1 MRVSSPVSQSNKF
14 ADVLTEDSMIGF
26 KALAELG
33 IVIQEPQDDEEPIIL
48 TKVLHSKYFHK
59 RAAAA
64 NIVIDRPEGMEDAKT
79 DDKESSDIE
88 VPVAKKS
95 KARRTEDGDDED
107 NAGRG
112 KGSKRRRRQD
122 GDRIEEDDAGRGKG
136 LKRRHKSGG
145 DESAGE
151 GDGSEAEAEIKA
163 HEKKSGGK
171 TAMKRKREIDSEQV
185 DGSKGSKVKKMKTMK
200 GKEKED
206 AKAQGHENKS
216 RLRQR
221 AVRSRK

>member
-1 MRVSSPVSQSNKF
+1 MRVSSPVSQSIKF
-14 ADVLTEDSMIGF
+14 ADVLTEDTMIGF
-26 KALAELG
+26 KALAEVG

-48 TKVLHSKYFHK
+48 TKVLHSKYFIK

-64 NIVIDRPEGMEDAKT
+64 NIVIDLPEGMEDAET
-79 DDKESSDIE
+79 DDKETSDVEI
-88 VPVAKKS
+88 PVAKKS
-95 KARRTEDGDDED
+95 KARRKEDGGDED

-112 KGSKRRRRQD
+112 KGLKRRRRQD
-122 GDRIEEDDAGRGKG
+122 EDRIEEDDAGRGKG
-136 LKRRHKSGG
+136 SKRRRKSEG

-163 HEKKSGGK
+163 HKKKSGGK
-171 TAMKRKREIDSEQV
+171 TAMKRKREIDNEQV
-185 DGSKGSKVKKMKTMK
+185 DGSKGNKVKKMKATK

-206 AKAQGHENKS
+206 AEGQGHESKS

-221 AVRSRK
+221 TVRSKK